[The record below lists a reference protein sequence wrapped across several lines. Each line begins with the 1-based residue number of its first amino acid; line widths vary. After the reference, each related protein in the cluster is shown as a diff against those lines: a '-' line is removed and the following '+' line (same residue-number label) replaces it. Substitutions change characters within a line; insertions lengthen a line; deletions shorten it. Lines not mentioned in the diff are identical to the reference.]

1 MHTTQSDKNHKIN
14 KPMTHI
20 KSFSY
25 QNICIFA
32 KSNQC
37 DKYHFNLYCYEQKS
51 NFHNG
56 SGRIP
61 WLGTSPKQLH
71 IFRAYKI
78 CNSCKQSAW

>member
-1 MHTTQSDKNHKIN
+1 MYTTQSDKNHKIN

-20 KSFSY
+20 KNYSF

-56 SGRIP
+56 
-61 WLGTSPKQLH
+61 
-71 IFRAYKI
+71 
-78 CNSCKQSAW
+78 

>member
-20 KSFSY
+20 KNYSF

-37 DKYHFNLYCYEQKS
+37 DKYHFNLYCYEQKKQFS
-51 NFHNG
+51 QWFWQDSLAWHK
-56 SGRIP
+56 
-61 WLGTSPKQLH
+61 PKTTPHL
-71 IFRAYKI
+71 
-78 CNSCKQSAW
+78 

>member
-1 MHTTQSDKNHKIN
+1 
-14 KPMTHI
+14 MTHI
-20 KSFSY
+20 KNYSF

-37 DKYHFNLYCYEQKS
+37 DKYHFNLYCMNKKAI
-51 NFHNG
+51 FTMVLAG
-56 SGRIP
+56 F
-61 WLGTSPKQLH
+61 LGLAQAQKQLH